1 MSEKL
6 NSNSANSYS
15 GWDDETG
22 TKNQVEKKEILE
34 TRDLI
39 SALDFAAQREEG
51 FTVNVGGNYVD
62 NEGYQQVMSFM
73 SKSYDK
79 GADTKE
85 IADNI
90 YETVEHE
97 VAYGDIVADIYAG
110 KLKGSER
117 EMIARAIIL

>member
-15 GWDDETG
+15 GWDDETE

-34 TRDLI
+34 TRNLI

-51 FTVNVGGNYVD
+51 FTVEVGGNYVD
-62 NEGYQQVMSFM
+62 SDGYWQATSFM
-73 SKSYDK
+73 CESYDK
-79 GADTKE
+79 GADTKK

-90 YETVEHE
+90 HKTVGYEAVD
-97 VAYGDIVADIYAG
+97 GDIVADIYAG
-110 KLKGSER
+110 KLEDSKR
-117 EMIARAIIL
+117 EMIARAILQ

>member
-6 NSNSANSYS
+6 NNNSANSYS
-15 GWDDETG
+15 GWDDGTE

-51 FTVNVGGNYVD
+51 FTVEVGGDYEDSN
-62 NEGYQQVMSFM
+62 GYWQATCFM
-73 SKSYDK
+73 RRSYDK
-79 GADTKE
+79 GADTNK

-90 YETVEHE
+90 YKTVEDE

-110 KLKGSER
+110 KFEDSKR